1 MTKSYSSITAT
12 TDLKKVRTLVKL
24 IALSVLIGIMAYEI
38 VNTII
43 PGIPTTVV
51 TWHIVLV
58 IPAGIYNFIQIMG
71 YSKHDILRL
80 MQPPGTKIGII
91 SMFKSLFSHWID
103 LILIPMFVSTMV
115 FITYF
120 AVFELLSVLGFIFV
134 VIYMVQMLPLKIK
147 REKYTQYA
155 YAAIISARDEMKTS
169 RILLSLPDTTEGETE
184 QALRRHI
191 AAEEMISV
199 HSSYLHVSASLF
211 SMFIGGIRLLLPV
224 FGTTLSGILQLLV
237 VAGG

>member
-1 MTKSYSSITAT
+1 MTKTYSSITAT
-12 TDLKKVRTLVKL
+12 TDLKKVRTLIKV
-24 IALSVLIGIMAYEI
+24 IALSVLVAIMAYE
-38 VNTII
+38 VANTIMY
-43 PGIPTTVV
+43 GVPTTVV
-51 TWHIVLV
+51 AWHVALI
-58 IPAGIYNFIQIMG
+58 IPAGVYNFIQIMG
-71 YSKHDILRL
+71 YGKHDILRL
-80 MQPPGTKIGII
+80 MHPPGTKVGMV

-103 LILIPMFVSTMV
+103 LILIPMFVSIMV

-120 AVFELLSVLGFIFV
+120 TAFGLLSVMSFVFV
-134 VIYMVQMLPLKIK
+134 VVYIIQMLPLKIK
-147 REKYTQYA
+147 QEKYTQYA

-169 RILLSLPDTTEGETE
+169 RILLSLPDTTEDETK

-211 SMFIGGIRLLLPV
+211 SMFIGGMRLLLPI
-224 FGTTLSGILQLLV
+224 FGTTVSGIFQLLV